1 MPLQSR
7 PDVST
12 IGVDILPEAEGIHVL
27 PIIDDVIVDA
37 DEDVNNIDIFQDSSS
52 DTSGISEPSSTV
64 CSDKGETLF
73 SPSLYLQRY
82 HAVLSYLSTSNIT
95 SVLDTG
101 CNNCRFLKFLQN
113 MDNVRYIAGVDID
126 KGLLEEQARFLAPL
140 PADWLH
146 GRKEELVLEVW
157 WGSVGDRVS
166 AGVMTGRVEAVTS
179 IEIIEHLN
187 TDVLEEF
194 PHTVLG
200 QIKPVI
206 WIVTTPNRE
215 YNSLF
220 PDWVGPFRHWDH
232 RFEWD
237 RTEFKDWVEKV
248 LEIYTDYTVEFGGV
262 GFTDGCEDSH
272 GPSSQIAVFRRSD
285 ETGIEENQTC
295 EVSDWE
301 NIASYTFPMK
311 VDNRTREER
320 IRDEVVYY
328 ARMLATDIRED
339 GTVEGNILVEI
350 QELLRF
356 DSLKKIT
363 EDITEICNLMEES
376 GYDVDKEKLGIYIPE
391 DPCEDDHGDEDYEYW
406 DNEES
411 NEFVIEEAEEWD

>member
-1 MPLQSR
+1 MPLLSR

-12 IGVDILPEAEGIHVL
+12 IGVDILPEAQGI
-27 PIIDDVIVDA
+27 PIIDDPVVDI

-73 SPSLYLQRY
+73 SPPLFLQRY
-82 HAVLSYLSTSNIT
+82 QAVLSYLSTSNIT

-101 CNNCRFLKFLQN
+101 CNNCRFLKFLQS

-126 KGLLEEQARFLAPL
+126 KGLLEEQSRFLAPL

-157 WGSVGDRVS
+157 WGSVGDRAS

-187 TDVLEEF
+187 DDILAEF
-194 PHTVLG
+194 HHTVLG
-200 QIKPVI
+200 QIKPSM

-237 RTEFKDWVEKV
+237 RTEFRDWVKKV
-248 LEIYTDYTVEFGGV
+248 LDTYTEYTVEFGGV
-262 GFTDGCEDSH
+262 GFTEGCEESH
-272 GPSSQIAVFRRSD
+272 GPCSQIAVFRKTN
-285 ETGIEENQTC
+285 ETGMHENQTC
-295 EVSDWE
+295 ENSNWE
-301 NIASYTFPMK
+301 SIASYTFPKK
-311 VDNRTREER
+311 VDNRSREER
-320 IRDEVVYY
+320 IRDEAVYY
-328 ARMLATDIRED
+328 ARMLASDIREE
-339 GTVEGNILVEI
+339 GAVEGKILVEI

-356 DSLKKIT
+356 DSLNNIT
-363 EDITEICNLMEES
+363 EDTAEICNIMEES
-376 GYDVDKEKLGIYIPE
+376 GYEVDKEKVGVYIAE
-391 DPCEDDHGDEDYEYW
+391 DSRGDDDHGDEDYEYW
-406 DNEES
+406 ENEET
-411 NEFVIEEAEEWD
+411 NEIVFEEVEEWD